1 MEKTWSLG
9 GQMATDNYRAGWTH
23 TDGEWA
29 RNLIPSWLPDTSPF
43 LAGRSQ
49 QTSDFKRAKEKGGA
63 GGGPSQTHSHITHDH
78 GDDLFRRNATQ
89 LNPFL

>member
-29 RNLIPSWLPDTSPF
+29 RNLIPSRLPDTSPF
-43 LAGRSQ
+43 LAGRYQ
-49 QTSDFKRAKEKGGA
+49 QTSDFKRAKEKGG
-63 GGGPSQTHSHITHDH
+63 GGAKARLTATLHTTMAMISSEGMQ
-78 GDDLFRRNATQ
+78 RN
-89 LNPFL
+89 